1 MIWLYQV
8 RFAKGGGLV
17 CIELLDR
24 PVADAHVLIYK
35 SRYQSRRG
43 WIRQRGARFGGRHLG
58 DVSTHLRMFR
68 VVEDTRVRK
77 EVIEHR
83 KWKIR
88 KCCSSGASRGNAI
101 AGQGLRDQLP
111 LPIGETCPE
120 CRYCNIVECVEVSE
134 ISVREG
140 SVLNEYIITSF
151 WR

>member
-83 KWKIR
+83 VTPLLVKVSVINCLSQSAKLAQNAAIVT
-88 KCCSSGASRGNAI
+88 SSNASKYLKYRLEK
-101 AGQGLRDQLP
+101 GL
-111 LPIGETCPE
+111 C
-120 CRYCNIVECVEVSE
+120 
-134 ISVREG
+134 
-140 SVLNEYIITSF
+140 
-151 WR
+151 